1 MKKIITLLSF
11 FLISA
16 CSVPVNTP
24 SPSIKNGLPVG
35 SILRLTKTIT
45 IPADRSCMYIANGE
59 LKQLKNY
66 NTVDIYY
73 PYCTIHFNH
82 ESPQKRQIKPDSFE
96 VIKIEEWERDFG
108 RILNKYKR
116 YVRGGGTRFIKS
128 SSDTDGPSIVMHATI
143 ISLRSKNQPE
153 VNELV
158 CGHWND
164 AWELKPLTLQEMKTA
179 LGGLIVISAT
189 NAKNI

>member
-1 MKKIITLLSF
+1 MKKIIILLSF
-11 FLISA
+11 FLTSA
-16 CSVPVNTP
+16 CSMPISIP
-24 SPSIKNGLPVG
+24 SDSIKNRLPVG
-35 SILRLTKTIT
+35 SILRLTQTIT
-45 IPADRSCMYIANGE
+45 IPADRSYMYIANGE

-66 NTVDIYY
+66 NTVDIYH
-73 PYCTIHFNH
+73 PYCTIHFH
-82 ESPQKRQIKPDSFE
+82 KESTQKRQIKPDSFE

-108 RILNKYKR
+108 RILNKYQR
-116 YVRGGGTRFIKS
+116 YVKGGGARFIKT
-128 SSDTDGPSIVMHATI
+128 SSDAGGPSIVMHATI

-164 AWELKPLTLQEMKTA
+164 AWELNPLTLQEMKSA